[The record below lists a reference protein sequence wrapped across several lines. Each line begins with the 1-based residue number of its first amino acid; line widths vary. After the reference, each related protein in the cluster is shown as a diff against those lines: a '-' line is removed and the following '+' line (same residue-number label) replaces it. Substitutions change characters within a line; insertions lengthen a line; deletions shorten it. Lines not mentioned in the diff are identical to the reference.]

1 MRIRFLFVFV
11 VVLGLAGCN
20 GMPTWT
26 AGGSQPPPLPELE
39 DQLLPPGESGPTLG
53 PLPDLVEEVLAGDE
67 VDAVD
72 VLTAVAPLLPPPWG
86 WLAPILGMAVVA
98 LTKKGK

>member
-11 VVLGLAGCN
+11 VVLGLAGCA

-26 AGGSQPPPLPELE
+26 AGGTEPPPPA
-39 DQLLPPGESGPTLG
+39 DTPTLPPADEPGVPADDAVAGP
-53 PLPDLVEEVLAGDE
+53 VKGDE

-86 WLAPILGMAVVA
+86 WLVPILGMTVVA

>member
-1 MRIRFLFVFV
+1 MVRFILTFIVVF
-11 VVLGLAGCN
+11 GLAGCA

-26 AGGSQPPPLPELE
+26 AGGSQPPPNDAPE
-39 DQLLPPGESGPTLG
+39 PPPADD
-53 PLPDLVEEVLAGDE
+53 PDATADDAVSSPVAGDE

-72 VLTAVAPLLPPPWG
+72 LLTAVAPLLPPPWG
-86 WLAPILGMAVVA
+86 WLVPILGMTVVA

>member
-1 MRIRFLFVFV
+1 MRSFLLTFV

-26 AGGSQPPPLPELE
+26 AGGAEPPPPT
-39 DQLLPPGESGPTLG
+39 DTPALPPVDEPGVPT
-53 PLPDLVEEVLAGDE
+53 DDAAVGDE

-72 VLTAVAPLLPPPWG
+72 VLNAVTPLLPAPWS
-86 WLAPILGMAVVA
+86 WLVPLIGVTVVA